1 MVSELNPIIIFR
13 DFLKD
18 RQTDLDATEIKNLIT
33 IFEEMSTGDP
43 EDIEN
48 TINSFLEGVG

>member
-43 EDIEN
+43 DDIEN